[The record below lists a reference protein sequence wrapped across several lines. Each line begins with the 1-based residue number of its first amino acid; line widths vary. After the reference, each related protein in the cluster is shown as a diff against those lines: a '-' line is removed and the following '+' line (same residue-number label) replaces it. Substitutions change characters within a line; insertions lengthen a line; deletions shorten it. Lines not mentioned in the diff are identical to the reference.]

1 MTKFGNLIKKY
12 WQWFSIL
19 AVVLIAVGAFTY
31 TRTQV
36 KASSGNGKVKVAF
49 WHEMKGPGAKQIDA
63 YVKEFNKSQSKY
75 EVVAEFE
82 GGYNGVIQKIM
93 NTHGTAAS
101 PAVFQSM
108 DISTSQ
114 MYHSGFTT
122 PMQKFVDRDHY
133 DLDQIIPGARAVYS
147 RNNQLLSMPFNSS
160 QTALYYNKAVLKKY
174 GITPP
179 PVDPTY
185 KDITRVAKE
194 IHDKSKG
201 KVKGMT
207 MEAYSWLFEQA
218 LANAG
223 QSFSNHGNG
232 HEGDATKVSFTS
244 PSAINVMK
252 WVKENIDYGDFI
264 NFGSGG
270 NSSANEAASFLSGHL
285 GIFMQSSAKTGQ
297 LYKVLKNDLGVTY
310 YPHED
315 GKKANGI
322 AVGGASLWIS
332 NDKSAEVQN
341 GAWEFTKFMVNSK
354 NQAIWQAKTGYLA
367 VNKASQDEPVLK
379 ALFKKSPV
387 LKVSGDQMRRT
398 VPNDTNSGIFIDGL
412 VPARTSIQNAMQ
424 QIFAGQDIYK
434 SLKAAENSYNKVL
447 ESNNRANGRG

>member
-1 MTKFGNLIKKY
+1 MTKFSGSLKRY
-12 WQWFSIL
+12 WQWCL
-19 AVVLIAVGAFTY
+19 ALLVGVVAIGAFAY
-31 TRTQV
+31 QQTRV
-36 KASSGNGKVKVAF
+36 HAASNRTKVVF
-49 WHEMKGPGAKQIDA
+49 WHEMKGPGQKQIDA
-63 YVKEFNKSQSKY
+63 YVKAFNKQQTKY

-101 PAVFQSM
+101 PALFQSM

-122 PMQKFVDRDHY
+122 PVQKFVDRDHY
-133 DLDQIIPGARAVYS
+133 DLNQIIPGARAIYS
-147 RNNQLLSMPFNSS
+147 RGDKLLAMPFNAS

-185 KDITRVAKE
+185 GDITRVAKA
-194 IHDKSKG
+194 IHDKSHG

-207 MEAYSWLFEQA
+207 MEAYSWLFEQ
-218 LANAG
+218 LVANAG
-223 QSFSNHGNG
+223 VPLANQNNG
-232 HEGDATKVSFTS
+232 HSGTATKVNFTS
-244 PSAINVMK
+244 PAAIKAME

-270 NSSANEAASFLSGHL
+270 NASANEAASFLSGHL

-310 YPHED
+310 FPRPD

-332 NDKSAEVQN
+332 NDKSADVQN
-341 GAWEFTKFMVNSK
+341 GAWQFAKFLANAK
-354 NQAIWQAKTGYLA
+354 NQASWQAKTGYLA
-367 VNKASQDEPVLK
+367 VNKDAKNEPALQK
-379 ALFKKSPV
+379 LFKKSPV
-387 LKVSGDQMRRT
+387 LEVSGNQMLRT
-398 VPNDTNSGIFIDGL
+398 TPNDTNSGIFIDGL
-412 VPARTSIQNAMQ
+412 VPARTLIQNAMQ
-424 QIFAGQDIYK
+424 QIFAGKDIYQ
-434 SLKAAENSYNKVL
+434 SLKTAETSYNKVL
-447 ESNNRANGRG
+447 ELNNRANGHG